1 MKHFVLA
8 ALAISLAACA
18 APEMGK
24 EMSEDGFTRLATVED
39 LGTFLDR
46 NLAFDAEQYSVI
58 NSDGSLGGIFAGV
71 GIEGTWEMEDGF
83 FCRTLTAGPEYAMKI
98 PVDCQLLEANGST
111 LRGTR
116 DKGNGRQFI
125 LTAQ

>member
-8 ALAISLAACA
+8 AVAVGLAACA
-18 APEMGK
+18 TPEA
-24 EMSEDGFTRLATVED
+24 EMAKSEDGFTRLATVED
-39 LGTFLDR
+39 IGPFLDR

-58 NSDGSLGGIFAGV
+58 NSDGTLGGIFAGV
-71 GIEGTWEMEDGF
+71 GIEGTWEMDDGF
-83 FCRTLTAGPEYAMKI
+83 FCRTLTAGPEYAMEI
-98 PVDCQLLEANGST
+98 PVDCQLLEANGDT

-116 DKGNGRQFI
+116 DKGNGREFV